1 MFKMHI
7 QRVHIAQKNIAEYV
21 QVAHSEDTNCTKNIT
36 EYVQDA
42 HSEIANCTKY
52 YRICARCTL
61 KLHTERMHIAHVK
74 WRHQLSGFSL
84 GQYHPICCVSKLNI
98 EYITAFLFSLMG
110 LGSKDTLNML
120 LLPSSTSL
128 KSNSRQTAFGFEMTQ
143 SDRKPKVSSF
153 NQRSFPDL
161 LLGQC
166 NVRQDP
172 IWRKSR
178 RCICHQLQ
186 RNTKLSPVLDKANW
200 CKNNCSP
207 DAKLRRHI
215 LAADAL
221 PANEGVNRFFM
232 DAFLLTSRRDHICI
246 MFGLHQALLQ
256 HKTSRL
262 KSMCRLSSSCTEH

>member
-7 QRVHIAQKNIAEYV
+7 QRVHIAQKNITEYV
-21 QVAHSEDTNCTKNIT
+21 QVAHSEGTNCTTNIT

-84 GQYHPICCVSKLNI
+84 GQYHPICCASKLNI

-221 PANEGVNRFFM
+221 PANEGVNRIFYG
-232 DAFLLTSRRDHICI
+232 CI
-246 MFGLHQALLQ
+246 FTDKQTRPHLHHVWAASSTATAQNLQ
-256 HKTSRL
+256 TKIYVSL
-262 KSMCRLSSSCTEH
+262 IQLMY